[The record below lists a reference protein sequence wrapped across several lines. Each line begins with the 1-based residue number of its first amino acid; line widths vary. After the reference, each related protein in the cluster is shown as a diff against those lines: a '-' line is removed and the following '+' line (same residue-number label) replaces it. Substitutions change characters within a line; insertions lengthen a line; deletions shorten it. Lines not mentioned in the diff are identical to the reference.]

1 MLRKTLTILTISA
14 TPQLA
19 LADIGLGVGV
29 SVGDGSVASAD
40 VGASVGDGSVASA
53 DVGASIG
60 DGSVASADV
69 GATVGDGSVASA
81 DIGATVGDGSVAS
94 ADVGATV
101 GDGSV
106 ASIGGDAT
114 IGGTTGAG
122 DDQGDTNTAAAP
134 RQTTQTPR
142 TNTPRRPGVS
152 VVGTSLI
159 SRDGVRFGTITQAND
174 ELICTSA
181 VCVRF
186 ASRPVLTAEGL
197 VVNVDSSALRQ

>member
-69 GATVGDGSVASA
+69 GASVGDGSVASA
-81 DIGATVGDGSVAS
+81 GVGASIGDGSVAS
-94 ADVGATV
+94 ADVGTSV
-101 GDGSV
+101 GDGST

-122 DDQGDTNTAAAP
+122 DDQGGTNTAAP
-134 RQTTQTPR
+134 RETTQTPR
-142 TNTPRRPGVS
+142 TNTPRREGVS

-159 SRDGVRFGTITQAND
+159 SRDGVRFGTITRAND